1 MFFLVPVTLWLSA
14 HVFLGLRLVRPSPL
28 RGVARAAAWS
38 ALGLGAMLPLLNLV
52 LLQAGVR
59 WAPLAWA
66 GFVLLGVFSTLFA
79 LMLAVE
85 LLRWPARRWV
95 RVDAGRRRF
104 MGNVVNASVVG
115 ATASL
120 GAAGVA
126 QARATAD
133 VVPVDVP
140 CVGLPPSLE
149 GLRIVQLSDV
159 HVGPTIRGED
169 LQVMVDRVNDLHA
182 DLVVI
187 TGDLVDGFV
196 EDLRE
201 EVEPLRHLR
210 ARHGV
215 YYVTG
220 NHEYYWDGLAWC
232 RHVASLGVHVLCNEH
247 VCIEHDGG
255 RILLAGATDLRAAEF
270 VPEHRSDPRKAMSGA
285 PPHDVSILLA
295 HQPRSIDE
303 ASAAG
308 FDLQISGHTH
318 GGQYVPFNAFVH
330 LAQPYVAGL
339 HRHDKTW
346 IYVSRGT
353 GYWGPPMRSGAPQ
366 EITLLRLR
374 GA

>member
-1 MFFLVPVTLWLSA
+1 MFFLVPVALWLSA
-14 HVFLGLRLVRPSPL
+14 HVFLAFRLVRPSPL
-28 RGVARAAAWS
+28 RGVARRAAWAAL
-38 ALGLGAMLPLLNLV
+38 ALGATLPLLNFV
-52 LLQAGVR
+52 MLQAGIR

-66 GFVLLGVFSTLFA
+66 GFVLLGVFSTLFG

-85 LLRWPARRWV
+85 ILRWPAGRLV
-95 RVDAGRRRF
+95 RVDPGRRRF
-104 MGNVVNASVVG
+104 MGNVVNVSVVG
-115 ATASL
+115 ATATL

-126 QARATAD
+126 RARSTAE

-140 CVGLPPSLE
+140 CEGLPPALD

-159 HVGPTIRGED
+159 HVGPTIRRDD
-169 LQVMVDRVNDLHA
+169 LQAMVDRTNALEP

-187 TGDLVDGFV
+187 TGDLVDGYV
-196 EDLRE
+196 DDLRD
-201 EVEPLRHLR
+201 EVEPLRQLR

-232 RHVASLGVHVLCNEH
+232 RHVASLGLGVLCNEH
-247 VCIEHDGG
+247 VCIEHEGG
-255 RILLAGATDLRAAEF
+255 RVLVAGATDLRAADF
-270 VPEHRSDPRKAMSGA
+270 VPEHRSDPHRAMQDA
-285 PPHDVSILLA
+285 PAHDFSILLA

-303 ASAAG
+303 AAAAG

-339 HRHDKTW
+339 HRHGETW

-374 GA
+374 TA